1 VRPPEPVLEAFGVR
15 GRPRLLDGGQ
25 GRTWRAGEVVLK
37 PVDHEVEH
45 VWVCQVYD
53 GWSSPEVSVPRPL
66 RTAAGEWSAAGWAA
80 HRWAPGTTAHA
91 GDDPDWF
98 RSAVGAFHAALAAVP
113 VPDFVRTRDDPW
125 SAGDRVAWEG
135 QRPDGADETVRLVHE
150 ALALYE
156 PVSLGVQL
164 VHGDLSGNLLRDG
177 DRPTV
182 IDWPPYVRPVGWAL
196 AVAALDAVCWDG
208 AAPALLDRWSDEAEW
223 GQLLLRALVYR
234 LATLGRRETLGL
246 ARPDDGSF
254 RAVERGALQL
264 VRERL

>member
-1 VRPPEPVLEAFGVR
+1 MPPEPVLDAFGVR

-25 GRTWRAGEVVLK
+25 GRTWRVGEVVLK

-45 VWVCQVYD
+45 RWVCQVYD
-53 GWSSPEVSVPRPL
+53 GWSSPEVAVPRPL
-66 RTAAGEWSAAGWAA
+66 RTVAGEWSAAGWGAP
-80 HRWAPGTTAHA
+80 RWAPGTTAHV

-98 RSAVGAFHAALAAVP
+98 RWAVGQFHAALATLP
-113 VPDFVRTRDDPW
+113 VPAFVGDRDDPW
-125 SAGDRVAWEG
+125 SVGDRVAWEG
-135 QRPDGADETVRLVHE
+135 RSPEGAEETVRLIQE

-156 PVSLGVQL
+156 PVRQSVQL